1 MTYQIGSLV
10 KARGRE
16 WVVQPE
22 SEGEWLILRPLG
34 GTEAETAGV
43 FLPLEGHDVHPA
55 TFEPPDPTRPGD
67 FISGRLLRDAVRLGF
82 RSSAGPFR
90 SFGRIAVEPRPY
102 QLVPLLMAL
111 KLDPVRLL
119 IADDVGVGKTIEAG
133 LIARELLDRGEVQR
147 LAVLCP
153 PYLAE
158 QWQDE
163 LASKFHI
170 EAELVLPSTVTRL
183 ERGLAVGQSLFDV
196 YPFVVVSTDYIKL
209 SRRRDEFVRACPE
222 LVIVDEAHT
231 VAFNREKRS
240 GRHLRHQLAQALAA
254 DEGRHLIFATATP
267 HSGDEGAFRSL
278 LALLRPDF
286 AELPEELTGAQNEP
300 HRREVAQHM
309 VQRRRADIRS
319 YMDADTFFPE
329 REETELSYALSN
341 EYKKLFT
348 TVLDYARERVT
359 DPSGTK
365 QEQRVRWWSAL
376 ALLRSM
382 ASSPAA
388 AAATLRTRSSTA
400 EADSVEEA
408 DEVGERLVLD
418 QTDTDASELVD
429 VAPGGQEGGEGDTE
443 RDRLLRY
450 ARRADR
456 LYGPR
461 NDNKLA
467 QAIDIVKELLDD
479 GYNPILF
486 CRFIPTAEYVAEELR
501 KTLPKGVEVAAVT
514 GTLPPKERETR
525 VKQLGQQEK
534 RVLVATD
541 CLSEGINLQDHFTAV
556 MHYDLSWNP
565 TRHEQREGRVDRY
578 GQPAK
583 TIRTITYYGRDN
595 QIDGIVLDV
604 LLRKHKAIRSSLGI
618 SVPVPAGSED
628 VVQAL
633 MQGVLLRGGQDV
645 DSRQL
650 RLEFGDGDPTE
661 EFYLEWD
668 NATERE
674 KRSRTMFAQ
683 ERIKVD
689 DVAREWGAMQEAIG
703 TGVDVR
709 RFMEQAVNAHGGFIE
724 EVTDAWEFNL
734 PNKAA
739 VKEAVLGVG
748 NTDHDAFIA
757 RYELPVED
765 DMLYLSRTHPY
776 VEGMANYVMNA
787 ALDPLLDGVAER
799 CGATR
804 TKAVNKMTTLL
815 LLRFR
820 FHVEASR
827 RGVEST
833 PLLAEN
839 VRVVGFSG
847 SPSNPEWLDGDD
859 AERLLQ
865 AEPDANVNPQQATM
879 FLKRVTDKLDGLRD
893 ALNAMADEQAE
904 QLLEAHKRVREAG
917 RVTGVSH
924 SVRPQLPVD
933 MLAIYVLLPS

>member
-1 MTYQIGSLV
+1 MTYQVGSLV

-16 WVVQPE
+16 WVVQPQ
-22 SEGEWLILRPLG
+22 SEGDWLILRPLG

-55 TFEPPDPTRPGD
+55 TFDPPDPTRPGD

-111 KLDPVRLL
+111 KQDPVRLL
-119 IADDVGVGKTIEAG
+119 IADDVGIGKTIEAG

-163 LASKFHI
+163 LAEKFHI

-196 YPFVVVSTDYIKL
+196 YPFVVVSTDYIKM

-240 GRHLRHQLAQALAA
+240 GRHLRHLLVQALAA
-254 DEGRHLIFATATP
+254 DPSRHLIFATATP

-286 AELPEELTGAQNEP
+286 GDLPEELSGSQNEP

-329 REETELSYALSN
+329 REETELAYTLSN

-348 TVLDYARERVT
+348 TVLEYARERVT
-359 DPSGTK
+359 DPGGTK

-388 AAATLRTRSSTA
+388 AAATLRTRSGTA
-400 EADSVEEA
+400 EAETVEEA

-429 VAPGGQEGGEGDTE
+429 VAPGGQEGGEEDKE

-450 ARRADR
+450 ARRAEK
-456 LYGPR
+456 LYGPQ
-461 NDNKLA
+461 NDSKLS
-467 QAIDIVKELLDD
+467 QAIDIVKELLDE

-501 KTLPKGVEVAAVT
+501 KALPRSVEVAAVT

-525 VKQLGQQEK
+525 VKALGEQEK

-578 GQPAK
+578 GQPAE
-583 TIRTITYYGRDN
+583 TVRAITYYGRDN

-633 MQGVLLRGGQDV
+633 MQGLLLRGAQDV
-645 DSRQL
+645 DTRQL
-650 RLEFGDGDPTE
+650 RLEFAGEATDE
-661 EFYLEWD
+661 LYLAWE

-674 KRSRTMFAQ
+674 KQSRTMFAQ
-683 ERIKVD
+683 RTIKVD
-689 DVAREWGAMQEAIG
+689 EVAREWQAMQEAIG

-709 RFMEQAVNAHGGFIE
+709 RFMEQAVKAHGGFIE
-724 EVTDAWEFNL
+724 AKGNVWEINL

-748 NTDHDAFIA
+748 NTDKDTFEV

-765 DMLYLSRTHPY
+765 DVLCLSRTHPY
-776 VEGMANYVMNA
+776 VEGLANYVMNA
-787 ALDPLLDGVAER
+787 ALDPLLDGAAER

-804 TKAVNKMTTLL
+804 TRAVDRITTLL

-820 FHVEASR
+820 FHVETSR
-827 RGVEST
+827 RGEEST
-833 PLLAEN
+833 PLLAED
-839 VRVVGFSG
+839 VRVVGFRG
-847 SPSNPEWLDGDD
+847 SPSDPEWMDEDE

-865 AEPDANVNPQQATM
+865 AEPDDNVSPQQATT
-879 FLKRVTDKLDGLRD
+879 FLQRVTNSVEDLQE
-893 ALNAMADEQAE
+893 ALNEMAEEEAGE
-904 QLLEAHKRVREAG
+904 LLESHKRVREAG

-933 MLAIYVLLPS
+933 VLGVYILLPV